1 VKANKCKVVG
11 HGRLCT
17 EALRCNLSSFLGQ
30 IASVKGKIESG
41 HGHQAASQ
49 KIIYSGKILT
59 DADTVQSCG
68 VSEKDFLVLM
78 VSKVR

>member
-1 VKANKCKVVG
+1 MK
-11 HGRLCT
+11 
-17 EALRCNLSSFLGQ
+17 S
-30 IASVKGKIESG
+30 KIESE
-41 HGHQAASQ
+41 HGHLATSQ

-78 VSKVR
+78 VSKVSVARLGRSGVC

>member
-1 VKANKCKVVG
+1 M
-11 HGRLCT
+11 
-17 EALRCNLSSFLGQ
+17 Q
-30 IASVKGKIESG
+30 IASVKAKIQSD
-41 HGHQAASQ
+41 HGHQATSQ
-49 KIIYSGKILT
+49 KIIYSGKILA